1 MSAAIIMMMA
11 MHQMQQNQRMMYESN
26 RRMQEA
32 SRRASEAAAKKRKEE
47 QRKLEEHR
55 KNAPVENNGE
65 KWQEDRIV
73 KAISL
78 QPSVNSLISIMEAT
92 KPKVIEAEELKFDK
106 KIAEMGYKYELLK
119 KDIEKDI
126 ETLVKLGV
134 SISGKKYKLTRL
146 APTNTHIA
154 RIEQTTESFGNTF
167 TINNNQPIDINPS
180 ILATKGYYEERYKEM
195 NPEKVRKEY
204 VEASLKMSK
213 YQRIAKYLK
222 FILKT
227 KKYIELEEE
236 VSNLKARNSTCELR
250 RKEMESYKSLTKDQ
264 LIAIRNYFNHLD
276 SLGNISDK
284 ITTLFNQKAALRR
297 ENNEEVDVLVL
308 EEIMA
313 NSEYS
318 DLVSE
323 VNDYISK
330 IYSNDPVTM
339 QRAYELVKGEYP
351 IKIGRRNIYDL
362 VIRNI
367 KRNNK
372 EDTMQLKLS

>member
-32 SRRASEAAAKKRKEE
+32 NRRASEAAAKKRKEE

-78 QPSVNSLISIMEAT
+78 QPSVNSLISTMEAT
-92 KPKVIEAEELKFDK
+92 KPAVIESEEK
-106 KIAEMGYKYELLK
+106 KYDQRILEAGYEYELLK
-119 KDIEKDI
+119 KEIENDI
-126 ETLVKLGV
+126 ETLRNLGI
-134 SISGKKYKLTRL
+134 STSGKQYKLSRL
-146 APTNTHIA
+146 TPSNTHIA
-154 RIEQTTESFGNTF
+154 KIEQATESFGNTF

-180 ILATKGYYEERYKEM
+180 ILATNGYYEERYKEM

-204 VEASLKMSK
+204 VEASLKISK

-250 RKEMESYKSLTKDQ
+250 RKEMESYKSLTKEQ

-276 SLGNISDK
+276 SLGDISDK

-297 ENNEEVDVLVL
+297 ENNEEVDALVL

-313 NSEYS
+313 NGEYS

-323 VNDYISK
+323 VYDYVSK
-330 IYSNDPVTM
+330 IYANDTATM
-339 QRAYELVKGEYP
+339 QGAYELVKGEYP
-351 IKIGRRNIYDL
+351 INISRRNIYDL
-362 VIRNI
+362 VIRHI
-367 KRNNK
+367 KSYNK
-372 EDTMQLKLS
+372 EDSMKLKLN